1 MCVCACLSNN
11 KLEMSNV
18 QAVHTGQLVGG
29 GGGGVEGREAH
40 LRGTSLK
47 TTDSGLG
54 RAGECYQNSEAC
66 ALTFLTH
73 CL

>member
-18 QAVHTGQLVGG
+18 QAVHTAELVGG
-29 GGGGVEGREAH
+29 RRGVDGGAGSSPPGYLTQNNRFRIGASGGVH
-40 LRGTSLK
+40 
-47 TTDSGLG
+47 
-54 RAGECYQNSEAC
+54 QNSETC

-73 CL
+73 CM